1 MRMEVAT
8 LMTTNHKPPQHNT
21 NTITWRGWLCLG
33 AVIAF
38 VVIAIS
44 MSLGEYGDTV
54 VFFMPFVLLLIIVLA
69 ILSALRAGFRRTR
82 WHGVAA
88 VLFFMALP
96 FWPEGIVPWTVAG
109 CLYIL
114 LLTPVQKRIQQMN
127 KTNKKGKV
135 WYPILPGEKVP
146 EHVAQTDKENQEYTL
161 PARTGFDWT
170 SWAIIAVFAV
180 VPVWSVHTNTN
191 MADVFFRVASWY
203 LAGFLYLNKEPEP
216 KPNWLHWMIVLF
228 FVALPIWSS
237 HAEEDLSLL
246 VPAVLLLGFSVLVAF
261 SILGLLIGLI
271 NRL

>member
-33 AVIAF
+33 AVVAF
-38 VVIAIS
+38 VVTLIG
-44 MSLGEYGDTV
+44 MSLYGYGELVMSIV
-54 VFFMPFVLLLIIVLA
+54 VLLILLLPILLLIAV
-69 ILSALRAGFRRTR
+69 FQRTR

-127 KTNKKGKV
+127 KEGRM
-135 WYPILPGEKVP
+135 WYPALLGGDGPKHI
-146 EHVAQTDKENQEYTL
+146 AQTDKNNQEDTNTP
-161 PARTGFDWT
+161 PARPGFDWT
-170 SWAIIAVFAV
+170 GWATIAVFAV
-180 VPVWSVHTNTN
+180 VPVWSAHTNTN
-191 MADVFFRVASWY
+191 MYDVFFRVASWVVAGVFY
-203 LAGFLYLNKEPEP
+203 LYKEPEP
-216 KPNWLHWMIVLF
+216 KPNWLHWIIVLF

-246 VPAVLLLGFSVLVAF
+246 VPAVLLLGFFVLAAF
-261 SILGLLIGLI
+261 AILGLLIGLI

>member
-1 MRMEVAT
+1 
-8 LMTTNHKPPQHNT
+8 MTTNHKPPQQDT

-38 VVIAIS
+38 VVAAIT
-44 MSLGEYGDTV
+44 MSLSEYGDLV
-54 VFFMPFVLLLIIVLA
+54 VFFMPFVMLLLLVLA

-114 LLTPVQKRIQQMN
+114 LLTPVQKRIQQIN
-127 KTNKKGKV
+127 KMNKKGRV
-135 WYPILPGEKVP
+135 WYPILPGEKVS
-146 EHVAQTDKENQEYTL
+146 EHIAQTDKENQEDTNTP

-191 MADVFFRVASWY
+191 MYDVFFRVASWF

-216 KPNWLHWMIVLF
+216 KPNWLHWIIVLF

-246 VPAVLLLGFSVLVAF
+246 VPAVLLLGFFVLAAF
-261 SILGLLIGLI
+261 AILGLLIGLI

>member
-33 AVIAF
+33 AVVAF
-38 VVIAIS
+38 VVTLIG
-44 MSLGEYGDTV
+44 MSLYGYGELVMSIV
-54 VFFMPFVLLLIIVLA
+54 VLLILLLPVLLLIAV
-69 ILSALRAGFRRTR
+69 FQRTR

-96 FWPEGIVPWTVAG
+96 FWSEGIVPWTVAG

-161 PARTGFDWT
+161 PARPGFDWT

-180 VPVWSVHTNTN
+180 VPVWSAHTNTN

-261 SILGLLIGLI
+261 SILGLLIALI